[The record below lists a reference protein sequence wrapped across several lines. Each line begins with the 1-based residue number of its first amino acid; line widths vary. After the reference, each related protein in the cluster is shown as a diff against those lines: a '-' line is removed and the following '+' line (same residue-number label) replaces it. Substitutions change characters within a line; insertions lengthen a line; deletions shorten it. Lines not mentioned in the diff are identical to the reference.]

1 MAPRKPKTQSAAAT
15 LLADVPEEQLTGS
28 QRVALA
34 VLNDYGDLAPSV
46 KRILEADLSE
56 EERHRAMTLFQA
68 SLGGVGD
75 PNRDPR
81 TAIANSR
88 GDAPAD

>member
-1 MAPRKPKTQSAAAT
+1 MAPRKPKNQPAGG
-15 LLADVPEEQLTGS
+15 LLADVPEDQLTGS

-34 VLNDYGDLAPSV
+34 VLADYGDLAPSV

-68 SLGGVGD
+68 SLTGSGD

-81 TAIANSR
+81 TAIVNSR
-88 GDAPAD
+88 DSAASA